1 MSCNTVD
8 ELLQA
13 IKDIEL
19 VSVSQGQAFMPSYNN
34 SEIISELL
42 KIFDMQQF
50 GQQVVMKDTLKNIL
64 KKIKANL
71 EMYQEDE
78 KAY

>member
-1 MSCNTVD
+1 
-8 ELLQA
+8 
-13 IKDIEL
+13 
-19 VSVSQGQAFMPSYNN
+19 VSLSQGQAFMPSYNN

-42 KIFDMQQF
+42 KLFGMEKF

-64 KKIKANL
+64 KKIKEDP

-78 KAY
+78 KAK

>member
-1 MSCNTVD
+1 MS
-8 ELLQA
+8 L
-13 IKDIEL
+13 
-19 VSVSQGQAFMPSYNN
+19 SQGQAFMPSYNN

-42 KIFDMQQF
+42 KLFGMEQF

-64 KKIKANL
+64 KKIKEDP

-78 KAY
+78 KAK